1 MRAICARLV
10 ACGLLALI
18 PAGLTPARADDM
30 PRNIRAALAPIA
42 PVRAGAASPQN
53 ADLWRFYDLRGFR
66 AAWTPQTG
74 PVAIQAL
81 EQAVADGLRATDY
94 RVEKTPRRLAGV
106 DAAAWDIELSRA
118 FLRYAK
124 DLRSGRLAPG
134 DVYEDVDLP
143 AQPFDVPADLNAAL
157 KSGALA
163 AFIAGLP
170 PQRAEYAFLREA
182 LAHYR
187 ALAARGEWRV
197 PLRAGAAL
205 AGLPKDMR
213 DKLRQR
219 LADED
224 AAMPAPDAALS
235 DADLRDAVSRFQVRL
250 GLTQSGQLNAQTVAA
265 LNRPVIE
272 RVMQLEADMERWR
285 WMPHVPEKRYVEVNT
300 PDASVKLVEN
310 GKTIL
315 TSPAVLGRQDWATPI
330 LATTVK
336 AVVVN
341 PPWNVPP
348 DLAAEEIL
356 PKLRR
361 NASYLAEHN
370 MVLLDGPPADP
381 HGLKIN
387 WRAVPAEAFAY
398 RIRQLPGAGSGLGAL
413 LLDMPNSSDVYLH
426 DTPAKDVF
434 GRADRFLSHGCVR
447 VRDIA
452 AVASWALYGDVHQ
465 AERMPHPPRSETV
478 RLPLEQPLRVYM
490 MYWTAFRAAD
500 GTVAFRP
507 DVYGWDA
514 RLAAALR
521 GYHAAPATRPLPR
534 AMAAAD
540 TSAPAP

>member
-1 MRAICARLV
+1 MRAVCAAALV
-10 ACGLLALI
+10 VCSLFT
-18 PAGLTPARADDM
+18 LTPARADDM
-30 PRNIRAALAPIA
+30 SRNIRAALAPIA

-53 ADLWRFYDLRGFR
+53 ADLWRFYELRGFR
-66 AAWTPQTG
+66 AAWTPQTEA
-74 PVAIQAL
+74 VAIQAL
-81 EQAVADGLRATDY
+81 EQAVVDGLRTADY
-94 RVEKTPRRLAGV
+94 RVETARIEKTPRRPGST

-143 AQPFDVPADLNAAL
+143 PQPFDAPTDLNAAL
-157 KSGALA
+157 KGGSLT

-197 PLRAGAAL
+197 PVRVGSAL
-205 AGLPKDMR
+205 ATLPKDVR
-213 DKLRQR
+213 GKLQQR

-224 AAMPAPDAALS
+224 PNVQAPGAAVS
-235 DADLRDAVSRFQVRL
+235 DTDLREAVSRFQARL
-250 GLTQSGQLNAQTVAA
+250 GLAQNGQLNAQTVAA

-272 RVMQLEADMERWR
+272 RVMQIEADMERWR
-285 WMPHVPEKRYVEVNT
+285 WMPRVPEKRYVEVNT
-300 PDASVKLVEN
+300 PDASLKLVEN

-315 TSPAVLGRQDWATPI
+315 TSPVVLGRQDWATPI
-330 LATTVK
+330 LATTAK

-341 PPWNVPP
+341 PSWHVPP
-348 DLAAEEIL
+348 DLVAEEIL
-356 PKLRR
+356 PKLVR

-370 MVLLDGPPADP
+370 MVLIDGPPADP
-381 HGLKIN
+381 HGLKVK
-387 WRAVPAEAFAY
+387 WRTVSAEAFPY
-398 RIRQLPGAGSGLGAL
+398 RIEQMPGAGSGLGAL
-413 LLDMPNSSDVYLH
+413 LLDMPNGLDVYLH

-452 AVASWALYGDVHQ
+452 AVASWALYGDLHQ
-465 AERMPHPPRSETV
+465 AERMPHPPRTETV
-478 RLPLEQPLRVYM
+478 RLPLDEPLRVYM
-490 MYWTAFRAAD
+490 MYWTAFRNDD

-514 RLAAALR
+514 RLGAALR
-521 GYHAAPATRPLPR
+521 GYHTAPPDAL
-534 AMAAAD
+534 
-540 TSAPAP
+540 